1 MENEV
6 VKAVS
11 LECLSCESDFLALTN
26 SKEYELNICYRCFF
40 NGMADSYMKRI
51 GIENR

>member
-6 VKAVS
+6 VKTVS
-11 LECLSCESDFLALTN
+11 VECLSCESDFLALTN
-26 SKEYELNICYRCFF
+26 SKEYELQICYRCFL
-40 NGMADSYMKRI
+40 NGMADSYMKRN